1 MITIIILTGLAILVL
16 IIGFFEIRI
25 PFIHFDS
32 VNMNQRAAAIQNEPK
47 KENIKAK
54 ATVRTF
60 KNFFK
65 VNKHEINFRIMH
77 NKETTDIA

>member
-1 MITIIILTGLAILVL
+1 MITIIILTVLAILVL
-16 IIGFFEIRI
+16 IIGFFEIHI

-32 VNMNQRAAAIQNEPK
+32 GNMNQRASGMQNEPK
-47 KENIKAK
+47 KENIKVK

-60 KNFFK
+60 KNFFRA
-65 VNKHEINFRIMH
+65 NKHEINFRIMH

>member
-47 KENIKAK
+47 KGKYQGKSHCENI
-54 ATVRTF
+54 
-60 KNFFK
+60 
-65 VNKHEINFRIMH
+65 
-77 NKETTDIA
+77 